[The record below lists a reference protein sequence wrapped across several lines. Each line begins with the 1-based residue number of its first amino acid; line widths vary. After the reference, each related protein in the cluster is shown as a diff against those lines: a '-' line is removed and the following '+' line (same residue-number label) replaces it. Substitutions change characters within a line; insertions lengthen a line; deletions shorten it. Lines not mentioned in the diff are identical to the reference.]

1 METGTPHKKCRPK
14 GAAHKLI
21 ISFSVTSMRRLNAG
35 AQGGETFPS
44 RSRLRRVARG
54 KGFPAL
60 RPVVGENRLH
70 ARETAGGGGAHK
82 CQDENHE
89 RPGDVCQ
96 HAHYAALKQPTLKV
110 RGDVTPN
117 TPQQDAHTDDAW
129 DIEQ

>member
-1 METGTPHKKCRPK
+1 MIFRPSANPPTNQNLTKSLTKIVETGTPHKKCRPK

-21 ISFSVTSMRRLNAG
+21 ISFSVTSMRRLN
-35 AQGGETFPS
+35 
-44 RSRLRRVARG
+44 
-54 KGFPAL
+54 AL

-110 RGDVTPN
+110 RGNVAPN
-117 TPQQDAHTDDAW
+117 TPQQDTHTDDAR